1 VARIKAIEMQNI
13 EFLVQ
18 VEMASVIQGKISKTF
33 LVMKIYLLKIEMN
46 TDLRMERYTKVNG
59 EVKLDMVLA
68 SKYGQMV
75 LAMKDIGRIIKLME
89 RVNFGM

>member
-59 EVKLDMVLA
+59 EVKLDMVLV

>member
-1 VARIKAIEMQNI
+1 MARIKAIEMQNI

-59 EVKLDMVLA
+59 EVKLDMVLV

>member
-1 VARIKAIEMQNI
+1 
-13 EFLVQ
+13 
-18 VEMASVIQGKISKTF
+18 MASVIQGKISKTF

-59 EVKLDMVLA
+59 EVKLDMVLV

>member
-1 VARIKAIEMQNI
+1 
-13 EFLVQ
+13 
-18 VEMASVIQGKISKTF
+18 MASVIQGKISKTF